1 VSLNPYFYQ
10 AEGGDEG
17 LNMDEEWDGVP
28 VGWCVF
34 FTIVYKKKYRERFTV
49 TTGITETDRQKL
61 AQSRRKN
68 HFFVSLS

>member
-34 FTIVYKKKYRERFTV
+34 LPFSIKRNIENDLPSLQESLKLTYR
-49 TTGITETDRQKL
+49 
-61 AQSRRKN
+61 S
-68 HFFVSLS
+68 